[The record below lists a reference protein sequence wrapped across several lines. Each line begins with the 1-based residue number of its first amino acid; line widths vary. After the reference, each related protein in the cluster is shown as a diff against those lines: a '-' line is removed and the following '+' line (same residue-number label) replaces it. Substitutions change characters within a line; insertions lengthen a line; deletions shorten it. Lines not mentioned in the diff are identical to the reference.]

1 MSPCNKIEHDKVHEA
16 YPKEMEWY
24 AKHSWEEKHSLRT
37 QRCCEYV
44 DATTVQNDVIE
55 GRFINSMNKAMDA
68 QDEYVIMQL
77 MMGNMIMMYEY
88 AIKIDHNKFSKKMHK
103 LIYHG

>member
-1 MSPCNKIEHDKVHEA
+1 MIN
-16 YPKEMEWY
+16 
-24 AKHSWEEKHSLRT
+24 
-37 QRCCEYV
+37 
-44 DATTVQNDVIE
+44 ATTVQNDVIE
-55 GRFINSMNKAMDA
+55 RRFINIMNMAMDA

-88 AIKIDHNKFSKKMHK
+88 AIKEDHNKFAKEVNK